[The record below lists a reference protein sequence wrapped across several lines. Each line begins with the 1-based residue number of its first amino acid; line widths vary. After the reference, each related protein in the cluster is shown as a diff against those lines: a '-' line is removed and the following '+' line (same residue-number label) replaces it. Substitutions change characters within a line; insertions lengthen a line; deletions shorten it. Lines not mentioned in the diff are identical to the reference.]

1 MTTPEQIAALEKKAG
16 GVLEA
21 LSACLKDAADRER
34 PYRGTITCPACGGVL
49 HYLAKTS
56 ARGTIWGA
64 CATPGCLSWM
74 V

>member
-1 MTTPEQIAALEKKAG
+1 MTTPEQIQALEKKAC

-21 LSACLKDAADRER
+21 LSACLKDAADHPR
-34 PYRGTITCPACGGVL
+34 PHRGVIPCPACGSDL

-56 ARGTIWGA
+56 ARGTIWGT
-64 CATPGCLSWM
+64 CSKPNCLSWM